1 MAILQATE
9 PTPTSTPTSSD
20 PIAARLEGMREQL
33 AEFVREATIGE
44 DVEVSD
50 ADRIDRVAAL
60 EALRASVA
68 ALQAAESVRFAKSQ
82 TAEQMTRDVH
92 PRDIGRG
99 VVEQIALA
107 RRISPYWAARQ
118 LGSARA
124 WWFDLPKTYAALTA
138 GELSERVAEAVVTE
152 TRHLDAAARRQVDAA
167 LGRASLP
174 TLEARRAIALARR
187 HAYEAD
193 PHAYLA
199 RARTERKNRRVG
211 LRPAPDTMSILSGF
225 LPVEQGVACLA
236 ALRAHTD
243 GLVAGGDERTRDQIM
258 ADTLV
263 ERVTGQ
269 DRASDVNVEVQI
281 VMPLSSLL
289 DPTSPESA
297 TLNGGG
303 PLPTGL
309 AEEIL
314 GVSRGRKTWRRLFT
328 SAAGHLVGA
337 DRRRRRF
344 RGALAR
350 LIAARDQVCRDPFCG
365 APIRQT
371 DHVVRYADGGPTTFP
386 NGRGACVR
394 HNLVREQAGWQV
406 RLVHDG
412 LGDQPHTVEV
422 ITPTRHHY
430 LSTAPDPP

>member
-1 MAILQATE
+1 M
-9 PTPTSTPTSSD
+9 
-20 PIAARLEGMREQL
+20 
-33 AEFVREATIGE
+33 
-44 DVEVSD
+44 
-50 ADRIDRVAAL
+50 
-60 EALRASVA
+60 A
-68 ALQAAESVRFAKSQ
+68 ALQAAESVRFARSQ
-82 TAEQMTRDVH
+82 TAEQMARDVH
-92 PRDIGRG
+92 PRRIGRG

-124 WWFDLPKTYAALTA
+124 WWFDLPRTYAALTS
-138 GELSERVAEAVVTE
+138 GDLSERVAEAVVTE
-152 TRHLDAAARRQVDAA
+152 TRHLDAAARLQVDAA
-167 LGRASLP
+167 LGCAGLP

-211 LRPAPDTMSILSGF
+211 LRPAPDTMSILTGF

-243 GLVAGGDERTRDQIM
+243 GVVAGGDERTRDQIM

-281 VMPLSSLL
+281 VMPLDSLT
-289 DPTSPESA
+289 DPTSPRSA

-314 GVSRGRKTWRRLFT
+314 GVSRGRMTWRRLFT
-328 SAAGHLVGA
+328 SAAGHLVA
-337 DRRRRRF
+337 VRRS
-344 RGALAR
+344 AR
-350 LIAARDQVCRDPFCG
+350 
-365 APIRQT
+365 
-371 DHVVRYADGGPTTFP
+371 PTTSS
-386 NGRGACVR
+386 A
-394 HNLVREQAGWQV
+394 
-406 RLVHDG
+406 
-412 LGDQPHTVEV
+412 
-422 ITPTRHHY
+422 TPTAGRPRFPTAAEPVSGTTWCAKCPGGGSGWRTTVSVISHPP
-430 LSTAPDPP
+430 ST